1 MKTERQLASAG
12 FVLWEI
18 MLALTIFVVVAVALT
33 AALQQTVDTSVL
45 LRDESQVRLEMQNL
59 MAESSSTKL
68 KPGKADIQSGDGRV
82 RYEREIRSVEAKTAR
97 GEVLPDLYEIVIKA
111 SWKSAGRDHSGSAA
125 IIVYQP

>member
-1 MKTERQLASAG
+1 VKTERQLASAG

-18 MLALTIFVVVAVALT
+18 MLALIIFVVVAVALT

-82 RYEREIRSVEAKTAR
+82 RYEREIRSVKAKTAR
-97 GEVLPDLYEIVIKA
+97 GEVLPDLYEIVITA